1 MRFKALRLYDEDGRR
16 VCRMVEQSIDDLD
29 PGNVVIKSE
38 YAAVNYK
45 DARAVS
51 GVGKVISRYPCV
63 PGVEVAGTVVE
74 SADPSFRAGDKVT
87 VQGGRDFGMRRD
99 GGYSEYVRV
108 PGEWIGRITK
118 GTDPFESV
126 AMGLAAYT
134 SALAVEELINRGVDI
149 VLGPEMRST
158 GEVMGISDSFGSAFA
173 KAQLAAGNG
182 LPLEGTILVTGGTG
196 GSSSFAIDMLA
207 GLRYRV
213 VASTGKAA
221 EHDYLRGIGA
231 AEIVGRDGIAAGD
244 QPLEEQRWAGAI
256 DAVGGKPLDA
266 LLRSMKQRGV
276 VCAFGN
282 AAGETLSTS
291 IYPFI
296 LRGVSLV
303 GINGNHP
310 VPERGSAWRRMQ
322 EGGDLRPRHINAIA
336 YTIAFGELQSHCE
349 KLIASGVRGRAV
361 VKFT

>member
-1 MRFKALRLYDEDGRR
+1 MKFRAVRLYNEDGRR
-16 VCRMVEQSIDDLD
+16 MSRMIEQTMDDLD
-29 PGNVVIKSE
+29 PGNVVIKSQ

-45 DARAVS
+45 DARAVT
-51 GVGKVISRYPCV
+51 GVGKVISRYPCI

-74 SADPSFRAGDKVT
+74 SADPSFRAGDVVT

-108 PGEWIGRITK
+108 PAEWIGRVPEA
-118 GTDPFESV
+118 TDPFESV

-134 SALAVEELINRGVDI
+134 SALAVDELMVRGVRPDS
-149 VLGPEMRST
+149 GP
-158 GEVMGISDSFGSAFA
+158 
-173 KAQLAAGNG
+173 
-182 LPLEGTILVTGGTG
+182 ILVTGGTG

-207 GLRYRV
+207 GLGYHV
-213 VASTGKAA
+213 VASTGKSA
-221 EHDYLRGIGA
+221 EHGYLRSIGA

-244 QPLEEQRWAGAI
+244 KPLEDQRWAGAI

-282 AAGETLSTS
+282 AAGESLNTS

-310 VPERGSAWRRMQ
+310 VPERGSAWARMQ
-322 EGGDLRPRHINAIA
+322 KGGDLRPRHIGEIA
-336 YTIAFGELQSHCE
+336 YTIAFEDLQAHCE

-361 VKFT
+361 VKFA

>member
-1 MRFKALRLYDEDGRR
+1 MKFKAVRLYSEDGKR
-16 VCRMVEQSIDDLD
+16 VSRMVEQAIDDLD
-29 PGNVVIKSE
+29 PGNVVIKSQ

-45 DARAVS
+45 DARAVT

-74 SADPSFRAGDKVT
+74 SKDPKFKAGDRVT
-87 VQGGRDFGMRRD
+87 VQGGREFGMRRD

-108 PGEWIGRITK
+108 PAEWIGRVAE

-134 SALAVEELINRGVDI
+134 SALAVEELMNRGVTPDK
-149 VLGPEMRST
+149 GP
-158 GEVMGISDSFGSAFA
+158 V
-173 KAQLAAGNG
+173 
-182 LPLEGTILVTGGTG
+182 LVTGGTG

-207 GLRYRV
+207 GLGYPV
-213 VASTGKAA
+213 VASTGKTN
-221 EHDYLRGIGA
+221 ETDYLKRIGA
-231 AEIVGRDGIAAGD
+231 AEVIGRDEIAGGD
-244 QPLEEQRWAGAI
+244 KPLEDQRWAGAI

-282 AAGETLSTS
+282 AAGATFATS

-296 LRGVSLV
+296 LRGVSLA

-310 VPERGSAWRRMQ
+310 VPERGSAWARMGK
-322 EGGDLRPRHINAIA
+322 GGDLRPRHIREIA
-336 YTIAFGELQSHCE
+336 YTIAFDGLQAHCE

-361 VKFT
+361 VEFG

>member
-1 MRFKALRLYDEDGRR
+1 MKFKAVRLYNEDGKR
-16 VCRMVEQSIDDLD
+16 VSRMVEQSIDDLD
-29 PGNVVIKSE
+29 PGNVVIKTQ

-45 DARAVS
+45 DARAVT
-51 GVGKVISRYPCV
+51 GIEKVVTRYPCI
-63 PGVEVAGTVVE
+63 PGVEMAGTVVE
-74 SADPSFRAGDKVT
+74 SEDPRFKAGDVVT

-108 PGEWIGRITK
+108 PSEWVGRVPE

-134 SALAVEELINRGVDI
+134 SALAVEELVNRGVTPDK
-149 VLGPEMRST
+149 GP
-158 GEVMGISDSFGSAFA
+158 V
-173 KAQLAAGNG
+173 
-182 LPLEGTILVTGGTG
+182 LVTGGTG

-207 GLRYRV
+207 GLGYHV

-221 EHDYLRGIGA
+221 EHEYLRSIGA
-231 AEIVGRDGIAAGD
+231 AEIVGRDGIAGGD
-244 QPLEEQRWAGAI
+244 KPLEDQRWAGAI

-266 LLRSMKQRGV
+266 ALRAMKQRGV

-296 LRGVSLV
+296 LRGVTLT

-310 VPERGSAWRRMQ
+310 VPARGSAWQRMQ
-322 EGGDLRPRHINAIA
+322 AGGDLRPRHIGRIA
-336 YTIAFGELQSHCE
+336 YTIGFGDLQAHCE

-361 VKFT
+361 VKFA

>member
-1 MRFKALRLYDEDGRR
+1 MKFKAVRLYNEDGKRIS
-16 VCRMVEQSIDDLD
+16 RMVEQTIDELD
-29 PGNVVIKSE
+29 PGNVVIKSQ

-45 DARAVS
+45 DARAVT

-74 SADPSFRAGDKVT
+74 SKDPNFRAGDVVT

-108 PGEWIGRITK
+108 PGEWIGRVPE
-118 GTDPFESV
+118 GADPFESV

-134 SALAVEELINRGVDI
+134 SALAVEELINRGVSPDK
-149 VLGPEMRST
+149 GP
-158 GEVMGISDSFGSAFA
+158 
-173 KAQLAAGNG
+173 
-182 LPLEGTILVTGGTG
+182 ILVTGGTG

-207 GLRYRV
+207 GLGFHG
-213 VASTGKAA
+213 VASTGKAT
-221 EHDYLRGIGA
+221 EHEYLREIGA

-244 QPLEEQRWAGAI
+244 EPLTEQRWAGGI

-266 LLRSMKQRGV
+266 LLRSTKQRGV

-282 AAGETLSTS
+282 AAGETLTTS

-310 VPERGSAWRRMQ
+310 VPERGSAWVRMQ
-322 EGGDLRPRHINAIA
+322 PGGDLRPRHIRKIA
-336 YTIAFGELQSHCE
+336 YAIPFDELQAHCD
-349 KLIASGVRGRAV
+349 KLIASGARGRAV
-361 VKFT
+361 VKFG

>member
-1 MRFKALRLYDEDGRR
+1 MKFKALRLYNEDGKR
-16 VCRMVEQSIDDLD
+16 VSRMLEQSIDDLD
-29 PGNVVIKSE
+29 PGNVVVRSE

-45 DARAVS
+45 DARAVT
-51 GVGKVISRYPCV
+51 GVGKVISRYPCI

-108 PGEWIGRITK
+108 PGEWIGRIPE

-134 SALAVEELINRGVDI
+134 SALAVEELVNRGVSPDK
-149 VLGPEMRST
+149 GP
-158 GEVMGISDSFGSAFA
+158 
-173 KAQLAAGNG
+173 
-182 LPLEGTILVTGGTG
+182 ILVTGGTG

-207 GLRYRV
+207 GLGYRV
-213 VASTGKAA
+213 VASTGKTT
-221 EHDYLRGIGA
+221 EHDYLRSIGA
-231 AEIVGRDGIAAGD
+231 AEIVGRDAIAAGD

-282 AAGETLSTS
+282 AAGETLTTS

-310 VPERGSAWRRMQ
+310 VPERGSAWVRMGR
-322 EGGDLRPRHINAIA
+322 GGDLRPRHIAEIA
-336 YTIAFGELQSHCE
+336 YTIPFEELQSHCD
-349 KLIASGVRGRAV
+349 KLIASGARGRAV
-361 VKFT
+361 VKFAPR